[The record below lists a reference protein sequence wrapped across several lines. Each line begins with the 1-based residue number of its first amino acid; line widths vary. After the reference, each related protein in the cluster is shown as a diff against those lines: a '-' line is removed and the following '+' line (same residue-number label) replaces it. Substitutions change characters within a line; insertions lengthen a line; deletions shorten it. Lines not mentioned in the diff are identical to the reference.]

1 MDLWKKSSFFVTFN
15 FEIKNVFCINVLKLA
30 FNNKKKSIKFII
42 TSSMVCLHIF
52 FFILFIWLF
61 NLLLL
66 YTMSCVLRTLKRK
79 KSLTSDY
86 AAISKHEYRSLF
98 FLYHHYHELPL
109 SSTSSREWT
118 SKRDEGRQKGIWMP

>member
-15 FEIKNVFCINVLKLA
+15 FEIKNMFWINVLKLA
-30 FNNKKKSIKFII
+30 FNNRKKSIKFII

-52 FFILFIWLF
+52 FHFVHLTFQPVVVVHDVMCPS
-61 NLLLL
+61 NP
-66 YTMSCVLRTLKRK
+66 KKK
-79 KSLTSDY
+79 KSFTSDY